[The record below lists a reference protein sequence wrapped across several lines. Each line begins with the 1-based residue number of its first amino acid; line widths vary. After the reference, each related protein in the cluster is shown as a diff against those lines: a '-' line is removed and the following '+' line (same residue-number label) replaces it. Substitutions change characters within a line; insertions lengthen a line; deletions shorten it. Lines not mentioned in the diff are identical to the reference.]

1 MTKLK
6 QFEKALLK
14 AGLHAS
20 GKPLLGY
27 RIVHDESGEVIKVKS
42 VVMHND
48 PSDFTKEIILPDGHP
63 KVQELKDKA
72 ELEVP

>member
-1 MTKLK
+1 MTSIT
-6 QFEKALLK
+6 QFRKALPK
-14 AGLHAS
+14 TGLHAS
-20 GKPLLGY
+20 GNPVLGY
-27 RIVHDESGEVIKVKS
+27 RINYAEDGTVTRVR

-48 PSDFTKEIILPDGHP
+48 PLDFTKEIVLPDNHP

>member
-20 GKPLLGY
+20 GKPVLGY
-27 RIVHDESGEVIKVKS
+27 RIVHGEDGTVLKVKS
-42 VVMHND
+42 ITMHND
-48 PSDFTKEIILPDGHP
+48 PLDFTQEILLPDDHP